1 MNLSKNVLVIGSS
14 IGVATAASSSINS
27 PWIDTQGF
35 SGCMC
40 VVRGSTLAVSSGAHR
55 VYAIHAASKSS
66 ASEGKLGYIA
76 SSSGAHVAT
85 AGTNR
90 NYVVDIYKP
99 TKRYVRFRVDNSS
112 AGTYE
117 FVPILYGPKRP
128 GSTACDAN
136 ATTSLYASTC
146 IVGKTTNRG

>member
-1 MNLSKNVLVIGSS
+1 MNLSKNVLVVGSS

-27 PWIDTQGF
+27 AWIDTRGF
-35 SGCMC
+35 NGCMC
-40 VVRGSTLAVSSGAHR
+40 IVRGSTLAVSSGAHR
-55 VYAIHAASKSS
+55 VYAIHAASASS

-76 SSSGAHVAT
+76 TSSGAHVAT

-90 NYVVDIYKP
+90 NYIFDVYKP
-99 TKRYVRFRVDNSS
+99 IKRYLRFRVDNSS

-117 FVPILYGPKRP
+117 FIPVLYEPRRP
-128 GSTACDAN
+128 GSTFCDAN

-146 IVGKTTNRG
+146 VVSKTT